1 MNSTS
6 ITHARHSTVGFLKA
20 SQAGF
25 DWFVATVFLITRGS
39 LQTTLNTLQE
49 ISCLLTSAYLWP
61 SRVHKSVMYLYMNT
75 CNVIYVVKFA
85 KVSDP
90 YEPTQVTTYVIAIF

>member
-1 MNSTS
+1 MFKNEAYKYFVDF
-6 ITHARHSTVGFLKA
+6 IFINKKCHMAIVFTVYCTTTGFLKT

-39 LQTTLNTLQE
+39 LQLTLNTLQE

-61 SRVHKSVMYLYMNT
+61 SRVHKSVSLYYSNYT
-75 CNVIYVVKFA
+75 
-85 KVSDP
+85 
-90 YEPTQVTTYVIAIF
+90 IA